1 MDNYT
6 NNPQSEKQD
15 KKDEKPLP
23 GEKLGLGTMIAGVL
37 LMMLNAMR
45 YAGFIKGGAASGFGI
60 AASIIIIIYGIVRYL
75 NGDNG
80 PGKKPTPKKR
90 KVIFVAMTVILTAV
104 MGFLCLGG
112 KRDDVMIEDFSVS
125 ADGSEMTVHA
135 GVFSSAGYLRK
146 INVSYD
152 DHAVMVDFYS
162 TFGINN
168 SAGAKNEFVI
178 PLKPD
183 SERICFNRGDNYYAA
198 FAKGEDGQWYK
209 FARSLLLYSL
219 QPLSPRDCLSM
230 SSTTMSYISPRVE
243 QYSSTFQG
251 SLVWKCIF
259 TSGPPPTA
267 SRQSPLRFLVK

>member
-6 NNPQSEKQD
+6 NNIQNEKQD

-23 GEKLGLGTMIAGVL
+23 GEKLGLGTMNVGVL

-45 YAGFIKGGAASGFGI
+45 YAGFIKGGDASGFGI

-80 PGKKPTPKKR
+80 PGKKPTPKNR
-90 KVIFVAMTVILTAV
+90 KVIFVVMIVILTAA

-125 ADGSEMTVHA
+125 ADGSEMTLKA
-135 GVFSSAGYLRK
+135 GIAGSAGYLRK
-146 INVSYD
+146 VKVRYD
-152 DHAVMVDFYS
+152 DEYKTVLVDFYS

-168 SAGAKNEFVI
+168 PVGAEDTFVI

-183 SERICFNRGDNYYAA
+183 SENILFNRGNDYYAA
-198 FAKGEDGQWYK
+198 LAKDADGQWYK
-209 FARSLLLYSL
+209 FAR
-219 QPLSPRDCLSM
+219 
-230 SSTTMSYISPRVE
+230 
-243 QYSSTFQG
+243 
-251 SLVWKCIF
+251 
-259 TSGPPPTA
+259 
-267 SRQSPLRFLVK
+267 

>member
-6 NNPQSEKQD
+6 NNIQNEKQD

-45 YAGFIKGGAASGFGI
+45 YAGFIKGGNASGFGI

-80 PGKKPTPKKR
+80 PGKKPTPKNR
-90 KVIFVAMTVILTAV
+90 KVIFVVMIVILTAA

-112 KRDDVMIEDFSVS
+112 RRDDVMIEDFSVS
-125 ADGSEMTVHA
+125 ADGSEMTLKA
-135 GVFSSAGYLRK
+135 GIAGSAGYLRK
-146 INVSYD
+146 AKVRYD
-152 DHAVMVDFYS
+152 DEYKTVLVDFYS

-168 SAGAKNEFVI
+168 PVGAEDTFVI

-183 SERICFNRGDNYYAA
+183 SENILFNRGNNYYAA
-198 FAKGEDGQWYK
+198 LAKDADGRWYK
-209 FARSLLLYSL
+209 CAR
-219 QPLSPRDCLSM
+219 
-230 SSTTMSYISPRVE
+230 
-243 QYSSTFQG
+243 
-251 SLVWKCIF
+251 
-259 TSGPPPTA
+259 
-267 SRQSPLRFLVK
+267 

>member
-6 NNPQSEKQD
+6 NNIQNEKQD
-15 KKDEKPLP
+15 KKDEKPLL

-45 YAGFIKGGAASGFGI
+45 YAGFIKGGNASGFGI

-80 PGKKPTPKKR
+80 PGKKPTPKNR
-90 KVIFVAMTVILTAV
+90 KVIFVVMIVILTAA

-112 KRDDVMIEDFSVS
+112 RRDDVMIEDFSVS
-125 ADGSEMTVHA
+125 ADGSEMTLKA
-135 GVFSSAGYLRK
+135 GIAGSAGYLRK
-146 INVSYD
+146 VKVRYD
-152 DHAVMVDFYS
+152 DEYKTVLVDFYS

-168 SAGAKNEFVI
+168 PVGAEDTFVI

-183 SERICFNRGDNYYAA
+183 SENILFNRGDNYYAA

-209 FARSLLLYSL
+209 FAR
-219 QPLSPRDCLSM
+219 
-230 SSTTMSYISPRVE
+230 
-243 QYSSTFQG
+243 
-251 SLVWKCIF
+251 
-259 TSGPPPTA
+259 
-267 SRQSPLRFLVK
+267 

>member
-6 NNPQSEKQD
+6 NNIQNEKQD

-45 YAGFIKGGAASGFGI
+45 YAGFIKGGNASGFGI

-80 PGKKPTPKKR
+80 PGKKPTPKNR
-90 KVIFVAMTVILTAV
+90 KVIFVVMIVILTAA

-112 KRDDVMIEDFSVS
+112 RRDDVMIEDFSVS
-125 ADGSEMTVHA
+125 ADGSEMTLKA
-135 GVFSSAGYLRK
+135 GIAGSAGYLRK
-146 INVSYD
+146 AKVRYD
-152 DHAVMVDFYS
+152 DEYKTVLVDFYS

-168 SAGAKNEFVI
+168 PVGAEDTFVI

-183 SERICFNRGDNYYAA
+183 SENILFNRGNDYYAA

-209 FARSLLLYSL
+209 FAR
-219 QPLSPRDCLSM
+219 
-230 SSTTMSYISPRVE
+230 
-243 QYSSTFQG
+243 
-251 SLVWKCIF
+251 
-259 TSGPPPTA
+259 
-267 SRQSPLRFLVK
+267 

>member
-6 NNPQSEKQD
+6 NNIQSEKQD

-45 YAGFIKGGAASGFGI
+45 YAGFIKGGDASGFGI

-80 PGKKPTPKKR
+80 PGKKPTPKNR
-90 KVIFVAMTVILTAV
+90 KVIFVVMIVILTAA

-112 KRDDVMIEDFSVS
+112 RRDDVMIEDFSVS
-125 ADGSEMTVHA
+125 ADGSEMTLKA
-135 GVFSSAGYLRK
+135 GIAGSAGYLRK
-146 INVSYD
+146 AKVRYD
-152 DHAVMVDFYS
+152 DEYKTVLVDFYS

-168 SAGAKNEFVI
+168 PVGAEDTFVI

-183 SERICFNRGDNYYAA
+183 SENILFNRGDNYYAA

-209 FARSLLLYSL
+209 FAR
-219 QPLSPRDCLSM
+219 
-230 SSTTMSYISPRVE
+230 
-243 QYSSTFQG
+243 
-251 SLVWKCIF
+251 
-259 TSGPPPTA
+259 
-267 SRQSPLRFLVK
+267 

>member
-6 NNPQSEKQD
+6 NNIQNEKQD

-23 GEKLGLGTMIAGVL
+23 GEKLGLGTMNVGVL

-45 YAGFIKGGAASGFGI
+45 YAGFIKGGNASGFGI

-80 PGKKPTPKKR
+80 PGKKPTPKNR
-90 KVIFVAMTVILTAV
+90 KVIFVVMIVILTAA

-125 ADGSEMTVHA
+125 ADGSEMTLKA
-135 GVFSSAGYLRK
+135 GIAGSAGYLRK
-146 INVSYD
+146 AKVRYD
-152 DHAVMVDFYS
+152 DEYKTVLVDFYS

-168 SAGAKNEFVI
+168 PVGAEDTFVI

-183 SERICFNRGDNYYAA
+183 SENILFNRGNDYYAA
-198 FAKGEDGQWYK
+198 LAKDADGRWYK
-209 FARSLLLYSL
+209 FAR
-219 QPLSPRDCLSM
+219 
-230 SSTTMSYISPRVE
+230 
-243 QYSSTFQG
+243 
-251 SLVWKCIF
+251 
-259 TSGPPPTA
+259 
-267 SRQSPLRFLVK
+267 

>member
-6 NNPQSEKQD
+6 NNIQSEKQD

-45 YAGFIKGGAASGFGI
+45 YAGFIKGGDASGFGI

-80 PGKKPTPKKR
+80 PGKKPTPKNR
-90 KVIFVAMTVILTAV
+90 KVIFVVMIVILTAA

-125 ADGSEMTVHA
+125 ADGSEMTLKA
-135 GVFSSAGYLRK
+135 GIAGSAGYLRK
-146 INVSYD
+146 VKVRYD
-152 DHAVMVDFYS
+152 DEYKTVLVDFYS

-168 SAGAKNEFVI
+168 PVGAEDTFVI

-183 SERICFNRGDNYYAA
+183 SENILFNRGNDYYAA
-198 FAKGEDGQWYK
+198 LAKDADGRWYK
-209 FARSLLLYSL
+209 FAR
-219 QPLSPRDCLSM
+219 
-230 SSTTMSYISPRVE
+230 
-243 QYSSTFQG
+243 
-251 SLVWKCIF
+251 
-259 TSGPPPTA
+259 
-267 SRQSPLRFLVK
+267 

>member
-6 NNPQSEKQD
+6 NNIQSEKQD

-23 GEKLGLGTMIAGVL
+23 GEKLGLGTMNVGVL

-45 YAGFIKGGAASGFGI
+45 YAGFIKGGNASGFGI

-80 PGKKPTPKKR
+80 PGKKPTPKNR
-90 KVIFVAMTVILTAV
+90 KVIFVVMIVILTAA

-125 ADGSEMTVHA
+125 ADGSEMTLKA
-135 GVFSSAGYLRK
+135 GIAGSAGYLRK
-146 INVSYD
+146 AKVRYD
-152 DHAVMVDFYS
+152 DEYKTVLVDFYS

-168 SAGAKNEFVI
+168 PVGAEDTFVI

-183 SERICFNRGDNYYAA
+183 SENILFNRGNDYYAA

-209 FARSLLLYSL
+209 FAR
-219 QPLSPRDCLSM
+219 
-230 SSTTMSYISPRVE
+230 
-243 QYSSTFQG
+243 
-251 SLVWKCIF
+251 
-259 TSGPPPTA
+259 
-267 SRQSPLRFLVK
+267 

>member
-6 NNPQSEKQD
+6 NNIQNEKQD

-23 GEKLGLGTMIAGVL
+23 GEKLGLGTMNVGVL

-45 YAGFIKGGAASGFGI
+45 YAGFIKGGDASGFGI

-80 PGKKPTPKKR
+80 PGKKPTPKNR
-90 KVIFVAMTVILTAV
+90 KVIFIVMIVILTAA

-125 ADGSEMTVHA
+125 ADGSEMTLKA
-135 GVFSSAGYLRK
+135 GIAGSAGYLRK
-146 INVSYD
+146 AKVRYD
-152 DHAVMVDFYS
+152 DEYKTVLVDFYS

-168 SAGAKNEFVI
+168 PVGAEDTFVI

-183 SERICFNRGDNYYAA
+183 SENILFNRGDNYYAA
-198 FAKGEDGQWYK
+198 LAKDADGRWYK
-209 FARSLLLYSL
+209 CAR
-219 QPLSPRDCLSM
+219 
-230 SSTTMSYISPRVE
+230 
-243 QYSSTFQG
+243 
-251 SLVWKCIF
+251 
-259 TSGPPPTA
+259 
-267 SRQSPLRFLVK
+267 

>member
-6 NNPQSEKQD
+6 NNIQSEKQD

-23 GEKLGLGTMIAGVL
+23 GEKLGLGTMNVGVL

-45 YAGFIKGGAASGFGI
+45 YAGFIKGGNASGFGI

-80 PGKKPTPKKR
+80 PGKKPTPKNR
-90 KVIFVAMTVILTAV
+90 KVIFVVMIVILTAA

-125 ADGSEMTVHA
+125 ADGSEMTLKA
-135 GVFSSAGYLRK
+135 GIAGSAGYLRK
-146 INVSYD
+146 AKVRYD
-152 DHAVMVDFYS
+152 DEYKTVLVDFYS

-168 SAGAKNEFVI
+168 PVGAEDTFVI

-183 SERICFNRGDNYYAA
+183 SENILFNRGNDYYAA
-198 FAKGEDGQWYK
+198 FAKDADGRWYK
-209 FARSLLLYSL
+209 FAR
-219 QPLSPRDCLSM
+219 
-230 SSTTMSYISPRVE
+230 
-243 QYSSTFQG
+243 
-251 SLVWKCIF
+251 
-259 TSGPPPTA
+259 
-267 SRQSPLRFLVK
+267 

>member
-6 NNPQSEKQD
+6 NNIQNEKQD

-45 YAGFIKGGAASGFGI
+45 YAGFIKGGDASGFGI
-60 AASIIIIIYGIVRYL
+60 AASIIIIIYSIVRYL

-80 PGKKPTPKKR
+80 PGKKPTPKNR
-90 KVIFVAMTVILTAV
+90 KVIFVVMIVILTAA

-168 SAGAKNEFVI
+168 AAGAKNEFVI

-183 SERICFNRGDNYYAA
+183 SENILFNRGNNYYAA

-209 FARSLLLYSL
+209 FAR
-219 QPLSPRDCLSM
+219 
-230 SSTTMSYISPRVE
+230 
-243 QYSSTFQG
+243 
-251 SLVWKCIF
+251 
-259 TSGPPPTA
+259 
-267 SRQSPLRFLVK
+267 

>member
-6 NNPQSEKQD
+6 NNIQNEKQD

-45 YAGFIKGGAASGFGI
+45 YAGFIKGGDASGFGI

-80 PGKKPTPKKR
+80 PGKKPTPKNR
-90 KVIFVAMTVILTAV
+90 KVIFIVMIVILTAA

-125 ADGSEMTVHA
+125 ADGSEMTLKA
-135 GVFSSAGYLRK
+135 GIAGSAGYLRK
-146 INVSYD
+146 AKVRYD
-152 DHAVMVDFYS
+152 DEYKTVLVDFYS

-168 SAGAKNEFVI
+168 PVGAEDTFVI

-183 SERICFNRGDNYYAA
+183 SENILFNRGNDYYAA
-198 FAKGEDGQWYK
+198 LAKDADGRWYK
-209 FARSLLLYSL
+209 FAR
-219 QPLSPRDCLSM
+219 
-230 SSTTMSYISPRVE
+230 
-243 QYSSTFQG
+243 
-251 SLVWKCIF
+251 
-259 TSGPPPTA
+259 
-267 SRQSPLRFLVK
+267 

>member
-6 NNPQSEKQD
+6 NNIQSEKQD

-23 GEKLGLGTMIAGVL
+23 GEKLGLGTMNVGVL

-45 YAGFIKGGAASGFGI
+45 YAGFIKGGDASGFGI

-80 PGKKPTPKKR
+80 PGKKPTPKNR
-90 KVIFVAMTVILTAV
+90 KVIFVVMIVILTAA

-168 SAGAKNEFVI
+168 PMGAEDTFVI
-178 PLKPD
+178 PLKPY
-183 SERICFNRGDNYYAA
+183 SENILFNRGNDYYAA
-198 FAKGEDGQWYK
+198 FAKDADGQWYK
-209 FARSLLLYSL
+209 FAR
-219 QPLSPRDCLSM
+219 
-230 SSTTMSYISPRVE
+230 
-243 QYSSTFQG
+243 
-251 SLVWKCIF
+251 
-259 TSGPPPTA
+259 
-267 SRQSPLRFLVK
+267 